1 MKSASRFYFE
11 KMTVKA
17 VSAFMYA
24 MEEARAL
31 NLRSIGSEFILL
43 GLVKENDN
51 LASTILNAW
60 DVKYFPLQKEIET
73 LHPCSTAAWAGE
85 IRLGFSCKNV
95 LIEAEKES
103 CKDGLDY
110 INTKHLM
117 LAIVRDRDSLANKIL
132 AAYDVDTASLEKILA
147 EHEGECNSLKNL
159 EPDPFSELQTEIEF
173 EEEVEEVIQENFKLQ
188 SPGNIFA
195 SVAWALIWLYLLV
208 YAYYVLTGI

>member
-95 LIEAEKES
+95 LVEAEKES

-117 LAIVRDRDSLANKIL
+117 LAIVRDRDSLANK
-132 AAYDVDTASLEKILA
+132 
-147 EHEGECNSLKNL
+147 
-159 EPDPFSELQTEIEF
+159 
-173 EEEVEEVIQENFKLQ
+173 

-195 SVAWALIWLYLLV
+195 SVAWALIWLYPLV